1 MQYDDP
7 VLIENYQTEK
17 IKTFVDDADVKSEE
31 GWLKR

>member
-7 VLIENYQTEK
+7 VLIENYQIEK
-17 IKTFVDDADVKSEE
+17 MKAFVDDFDVKREE